1 MGWMYVLFATIV
13 EVFWVVGLR
22 YSTTTLEWIG
32 TIVMIV
38 CSFFFIIKACEE
50 LPAGT
55 VYAVFTGSG
64 AALIV
69 LVDIIFFHAEFSI
82 YQFLFIGLII
92 IGVIGIKMT
101 TEDSPSKKVGEQ

>member
-1 MGWMYVLFATIV
+1 VGWLYVLFATIV

-32 TIVMIV
+32 TIIMIV
-38 CSFFFIIKACEE
+38 FSFFFIIKACEK

-69 LVDIIFFHAEFSI
+69 LVDIIFFHADFSI

-92 IGVIGIKMT
+92 VGVIGIKMT
-101 TEDSPSKKVGEQ
+101 TETEPSKEAGEK